1 MRFFLDTAQISEIE
15 KGISWGVVSG
25 VTTNPSL
32 VAASGGTFHE
42 LVVSI
47 CEMVDGPVSAEVLST
62 DTEAMVAEGREL
74 AALHGNVAVKIPM
87 THEGMGATARLSAE
101 GIDVNVTLVFSPQ
114 QALLAASAGAAYVS
128 PFVGR
133 LDDTGGDGI
142 GLVRDIAEIFE
153 LHDIPTQI
161 IAASIRHPRHVM
173 EAAVAGADIATAPFA
188 VLEKCFSHP
197 LTQSGVSRFMKDWE
211 GYRKNND

>member
-15 KGISWGVVSG
+15 KGISRGVVSG

-42 LVVSI
+42 LVVRI

-62 DTEAMVAEGREL
+62 DTEGMVAEGREL

-87 THEGMGATARLSAE
+87 TQEGMGATARLSAE

-114 QALLAASAGAAYVS
+114 QALLAAAAGAAYVS

-133 LDDTGGDGI
+133 LDDIGEDGI
-142 GLVRDIAEIFE
+142 GLVRDIAEIYE

-173 EAAVAGADIATAPFA
+173 EAAIAGADIATVSSA

>member
-1 MRFFLDTAQISEIE
+1 
-15 KGISWGVVSG
+15 
-25 VTTNPSL
+25 
-32 VAASGGTFHE
+32 
-42 LVVSI
+42 
-47 CEMVDGPVSAEVLST
+47 
-62 DTEAMVAEGREL
+62 
-74 AALHGNVAVKIPM
+74 
-87 THEGMGATARLSAE
+87 ATARLSAE
-101 GIDVNVTLVFSPQ
+101 GIDVNVTRVFSPQ